1 MRKLKFSKSSIR
13 NMGGIREEI
22 KQLAHRVMSK
32 SIHDFGIPR
41 DGGKRTAKRQNVLYK
56 LVPRVTWLD
65 GYMKKSYHQSGEAL
79 DIFIYDQHGA
89 CWACKDK
96 YKYLSDLFKAEFDLM
111 KEEGI
116 FGKHEFLRWGGDWKM
131 KDLPHFEVRVLR

>member
-89 CWACKDK
+89 CWALALHFPFSRLK
-96 YKYLSDLFKAEFDLM
+96 SAELTNLN
-111 KEEGI
+111 KCSSY
-116 FGKHEFLRWGGDWKM
+116 
-131 KDLPHFEVRVLR
+131 V